1 MIIMLLIKK
10 IFFISFL
17 IESLISLMII
27 LMAPFSVVLASS
39 LNLLSFANVAAMGYW
54 LRKAKIELWKIFVF
68 GILLLVLGG
77 SVSIIIHILSG
88 NFYYMIFLGIM
99 FSLVVFSPFYG
110 VLSVLG
116 AYIQDRISL
125 QS

>member
-1 MIIMLLIKK
+1 MLLIKK

-17 IESLISLMII
+17 IESFISLMII

-54 LRKAKIELWKIFVF
+54 LRKVKIELWKIFVF

-88 NFYYMIFLGIM
+88 NFDYMIFLGIM